1 MRSCKLLIFFLP
13 IKIVLTTLLIIHE
26 GDIKLTVSANK
37 KSYFLLFFLVSL
49 FIERFPLHKY
59 QVPDHDEMLA
69 K

>member
-1 MRSCKLLIFFLP
+1 MRSCKLFISFLP

-26 GDIKLTVSANK
+26 GDIKINCFCEQK
-37 KSYFLLFFLVSL
+37 IYYLLFFLVCL